1 MVDINS
7 LSSKYE
13 TRLLDLSHADEV
25 YDLCVGNPQFYD
37 YYKTGP
43 SKDNVVYALTAT
55 PPDTDIADKYFIG
68 FYEEET
74 LVAIMDLVDGY
85 PRDDIAYIGF
95 FMMNPS
101 YQGKQI
107 GTAII
112 DEVVAYLKSI
122 GMSEIRLAID
132 KENPQSNHFWKK
144 NGFEV
149 LGEVEDDGMTKLV
162 AARTLADTPEP
173 RKKFFKKKLSFHKKE
188 KNPQA

>member
-1 MVDINS
+1 MD
-7 LSSKYE
+7 LSSAE
-13 TRLLDLSHADEV
+13 EV
-25 YDLCVGNPQFYD
+25 LDLCVGNPQFYD
-37 YYKTGP
+37 YYESGP
-43 SKDNVVYALTAT
+43 SKDKVHYALTAT
-55 PPDTDIADKYFIG
+55 PPDTDASDKYFVG
-68 FYEEET
+68 FYDGET
-74 LVAIMDLVDGY
+74 LVAIMDLIDGY

-112 DEVVAYLKSI
+112 DETAAYLKSI

-149 LGEVEDDGMTKLV
+149 LGEVEDEGMVKLV
-162 AARTLADTPEP
+162 AARTLVGIPAAS
-173 RKKFFKKKLSFHKKE
+173 KKAFKKKLFFRKKQ
-188 KNPQA
+188 KAPQT